1 MAPRAMN
8 KAMTSTTQPRD
19 VIELFSHVPT
29 PLDCFLMHHF
39 WDEVVVRQWDVVS
52 LADLAAIG

>member
-1 MAPRAMN
+1 
-8 KAMTSTTQPRD
+8 
-19 VIELFSHVPT
+19 
-29 PLDCFLMHHF
+29 MHHF